1 MPSFKSNAYR
11 KNKYGN
17 HKVEYDGIK
26 FDSKK
31 ELRRYFELKAMQ
43 ENGDISDLR
52 VHESFRLIVPGL
64 GAIKYR
70 GLKRTTVA
78 RFVPDFVYKERG
90 KLVVE
95 DVKSPATAKEKY
107 FRLKKAVFE
116 LIYDTEVR
124 IV

>member
-1 MPSFKSNAYR
+1 MPRPKNFR

-17 HKVEYDGIK
+17 HKVEYDNIK

-31 ELRRYFELKAMQ
+31 ELRRYLELKGMQ
-43 ENGDISDLR
+43 ENGEITDLKT
-52 VHESFRLIVPGL
+52 HEPFKLIVPGL

-78 RFVPDFVYKERG
+78 RFIPDFTYKQGG

-116 LIYDTEVR
+116 LIYDTEVK
-124 IV
+124 II